1 METTIVE
8 SGASTGNDQQ
18 TVVKVQSFTI
28 DDENIDLIKL
38 PSGIIFVTSYLF
50 MFYQTTEPPSC
61 SSDEFQCSNFQCIP
75 LDWECDGMADC
86 TDGKDEIGCSGI

>member
-1 METTIVE
+1 MI
-8 SGASTGNDQQ
+8 
-18 TVVKVQSFTI
+18 
-28 DDENIDLIKL
+28 L
-38 PSGIIFVTSYLF
+38 
-50 MFYQTTEPPSC
+50 FYQTTEPPSC

>member
-1 METTIVE
+1 MLL
-8 SGASTGNDQQ
+8 
-18 TVVKVQSFTI
+18 F
-28 DDENIDLIKL
+28 
-38 PSGIIFVTSYLF
+38 YL
-50 MFYQTTEPPSC
+50 TTEPPSC